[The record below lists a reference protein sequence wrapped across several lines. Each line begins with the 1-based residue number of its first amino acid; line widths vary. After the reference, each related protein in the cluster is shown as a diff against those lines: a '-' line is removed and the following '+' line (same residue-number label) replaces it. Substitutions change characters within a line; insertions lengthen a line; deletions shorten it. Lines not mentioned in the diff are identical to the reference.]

1 MPTPPKSATSPPP
14 TWERP
19 RYERPVPAP
28 RPRREPREQIEP
40 DEYRGSADEIA
51 APTPAALHPEPS
63 VEMTTADLWAIANL
77 RFKELPPVE
86 YDHMP
91 DKIVTITDI
100 STEAEL
106 RTRCGWTDTGKTIVG
121 CAAATDP
128 HLCHIYLGPRPSW
141 TGLTR
146 NIVLRHEMG
155 HCSGWPAD
163 HPGIR

>member
-1 MPTPPKSATSPPP
+1 EVCNLAAADLGTTALRTACTSATAAARTARAKSQH
-14 TWERP
+14 
-19 RYERPVPAP
+19 
-28 RPRREPREQIEP
+28 PRRRRCI
-40 DEYRGSADEIA
+40 
-51 APTPAALHPEPS
+51 PEPS

-163 HPGIR
+163 HPGI